1 MIKEYKK
8 KDGSKAYLVQVYLG
22 IDPVTGQKKSTTR
35 RGFATKKE
43 AEVMEARL
51 KVSSAD
57 GTHTTQKNDVTVS
70 AKFMNCGYNSMN
82 AK

>member
-51 KVSSAD
+51 L
-57 GTHTTQKNDVTVS
+57 
-70 AKFMNCGYNSMN
+70 
-82 AK
+82 

>member
-8 KDGSKAYLVQVYLG
+8 KDGSKAYLTQVYLG
-22 IDPVTGQKKSTTR
+22 IDPVTGKKKSTTR

-51 KVSSAD
+51 KVKLSGRCAYDSKKA
-57 GTHTTQKNDVTVS
+57 TLSLQRS
-70 AKFMNCGYNSMN
+70 L
-82 AK
+82 